1 MFQIFVPC
9 VFIYLNFAFVCT
21 SSSSTATLSFCYSF
35 LFFSR
40 FLALLY
46 HLAFVLLCVVCNW
59 VLDLVCQTLTVTKIW
74 YSVTSHFFQRV
85 WPSRE
90 TLFGHSGQEALYR
103 SWWAVGTLHGG
114 LCHLGMNYM
123 KCCKALWVIGRL
135 EMGYINASPF
145 TILFNIFLWSQSL
158 DYIYYESGNTWMWS
172 FLWLLGGGVV
182 RQQSDIS
189 NLFFLYA
196 IFFLPSEANKY
207 RFPLCFF
214 YYVIVPPLYWN
225 KQFITFY
232 HCDNKKYNFPN
243 KWINLCCMIRRARF
257 NSKICLQVH
266 ALQ

>member
-46 HLAFVLLCVVCNW
+46 HLAFVLPCVVCNW

-90 TLFGHSGQEALYR
+90 TLFGRSGQEVLYR

-158 DYIYYESGNTWMWS
+158 DYIYYMSLETPGCDL
-172 FLWLLGGGVV
+172 FLDCL
-182 RQQSDIS
+182 
-189 NLFFLYA
+189 A
-196 IFFLPSEANKY
+196 EAS
-207 RFPLCFF
+207 
-214 YYVIVPPLYWN
+214 
-225 KQFITFY
+225 
-232 HCDNKKYNFPN
+232 CDNKVIFLIYSFYMLYFFCHLKQTNIDFLCVSFIMSLCRHYIETN
-243 KWINLCCMIRRARF
+243 NLLHFITVIIK
-257 NSKICLQVH
+257 NTTSPTNE
-266 ALQ
+266 